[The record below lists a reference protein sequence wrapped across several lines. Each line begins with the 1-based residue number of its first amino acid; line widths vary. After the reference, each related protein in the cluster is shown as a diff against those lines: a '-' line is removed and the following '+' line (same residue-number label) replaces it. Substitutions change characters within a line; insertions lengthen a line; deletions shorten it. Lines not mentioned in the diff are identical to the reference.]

1 MRSKNPQYCL
11 ELSLVTEHTAFDP
24 NARETA
30 RVDTVPPRRYLAEK
44 EGSAAHIL
52 DGLCAP
58 ADDPLRIL
66 TTPQNSPMND
76 STPPGALPEE
86 FAQRLQQIIPSER
99 FADCWTSFTRPM
111 ATSFRINSLRGRTE
125 DVAAELT
132 QAGFDLL
139 PLAWNAEAFSVPDD
153 QRRALTE
160 SAACAEGR
168 IYIQNPSSMIP
179 PLALDPQPGEE
190 VLDLAATA
198 GGKTLHMAALMENR
212 GRIGAVEVVR
222 NRFFR
227 LRNTLERGNAQIV
240 QTYMKDGTRVW
251 QQCPE
256 RFDRVLL
263 DAPCSGE
270 GLFQIDQ
277 PQTFAYW
284 GKKKRA
290 EMVRKQRRL
299 LYSAVRSVKPG
310 GTLVY
315 STCTF
320 APEENEAVVQHA
332 LEQFGDAL
340 AVRDIELH
348 LDAMQPGLAE
358 WQGAAF
364 CPPLRAARRIVPDGV
379 MEGFFICK
387 LYKRESTRDM

>member
-1 MRSKNPQYCL
+1 M
-11 ELSLVTEHTAFDP
+11 
-24 NARETA
+24 
-30 RVDTVPPRRYLAEK
+30 PPVRYLAEK

-52 DGLCAP
+52 DDLCAP

-76 STPPGALPEE
+76 STPSGALPEE

-139 PLAWNAEAFSVPDD
+139 PPAWNADAFSVPDD

-190 VLDLAATA
+190 VLDRAAA
-198 GGKTLHMAALMENR
+198 PGGKTLHMAALMENR

-227 LRNTLERGNAQIV
+227 LRSTQQRGNAQIV

-251 QQCPE
+251 RQCPE

-270 GLFQIDQ
+270 GLFQTDQ

-299 LYSAVRSVKPG
+299 LYSAVRSLKPG

-348 LDAMQPGLAE
+348 ETRCSRVSRVAG
-358 WQGAAF
+358 GGV

>member
-1 MRSKNPQYCL
+1 MRSKNPQYLL
-11 ELSLVTEHTAFDP
+11 ELSPVTEHTAFDP

-66 TTPQNSPMND
+66 TTPQNGPMND

-190 VLDLAATA
+190 VLDLAAA
-198 GGKTLHMAALMENR
+198 PGGKTLHMAALMENR

-227 LRNTLERGNAQIV
+227 LRSTLERGNAQIV
-240 QTYMKDGTRVW
+240 ETYMKDGTRVW
-251 QQCPE
+251 RQCPE

-277 PQTFAYW
+277 PQSFARAKFSMIRESFNHSEKETKTQPLFAFQFPHMVLSRFKQCEVCVDKRER
-284 GKKKRA
+284 KKK
-290 EMVRKQRRL
+290 
-299 LYSAVRSVKPG
+299 
-310 GTLVY
+310 
-315 STCTF
+315 
-320 APEENEAVVQHA
+320 
-332 LEQFGDAL
+332 
-340 AVRDIELH
+340 I
-348 LDAMQPGLAE
+348 
-358 WQGAAF
+358 W
-364 CPPLRAARRIVPDGV
+364 RIRG
-379 MEGFFICK
+379 
-387 LYKRESTRDM
+387 

>member
-1 MRSKNPQYCL
+1 MRSKKPRYLL
-11 ELSLVTEHTAFDP
+11 ELSPVTEHTAFDP
-24 NARETA
+24 SARETA
-30 RVDTVPPRRYLAEK
+30 RVDTILPRRYLAEK

-52 DGLCAP
+52 DDLCAP

-66 TTPQNSPMND
+66 TTPQNGPMND

-125 DVAAELT
+125 DVTAELT

-139 PLAWNAEAFSVPDD
+139 PLAWNADAFSVPDD
-153 QRRALTE
+153 QRRALTD
-160 SAACAEGR
+160 STACAEGR

-190 VLDLAATA
+190 VLDLAAA
-198 GGKTLHMAALMENR
+198 PGGKTLHMAALMENR

-227 LRNTLERGNAQIV
+227 LRSTLERGNAQIV

-251 QQCPE
+251 RQCPE

-270 GLFQIDQ
+270 GLFQMDQ

-299 LYSAVRSVKPG
+299 LYSAVRSLKPG

-348 LDAMQPGLAE
+348 LDAMQPGLSE

>member
-1 MRSKNPQYCL
+1 MSNC
-11 ELSLVTEHTAFDP
+11 
-24 NARETA
+24 
-30 RVDTVPPRRYLAEK
+30 
-44 EGSAAHIL
+44 
-52 DGLCAP
+52 
-58 ADDPLRIL
+58 
-66 TTPQNSPMND
+66 
-76 STPPGALPEE
+76 TPPSALPEE
-86 FAQRLQQIIPSER
+86 FTQRLRQIVPTEH
-99 FADCWTSFTRPM
+99 FADCWPSFTRPI
-111 ATSFRINSLRGRTE
+111 ATAFRINPLGGQAE
-125 DVAAELT
+125 NVAAELT
-132 QAGFDLL
+132 NAGFKLQ
-139 PLAWNAEAFSVPDD
+139 PLTWKADAFTVPDS

-179 PLALDPQPGEE
+179 PIALDPQPDEE
-190 VLDLAATA
+190 VLDLAAA
-198 GGKTLHMAALMENR
+198 PGGKTLHIAALMENR

-227 LRNTLERGNAQIV
+227 LRDILERGGAQIV
-240 QTYMKDGTRVW
+240 QTYLKDGTRVW
-251 QQCPE
+251 RQCPE

-277 PQTFAYW
+277 PQSFAYW
-284 GKKKRA
+284 SKKKIA
-290 EMVRKQRRL
+290 EMVRRQRRL
-299 LYSAVRSVKPG
+299 LYSAVRSLRPG

-332 LEQFGDAL
+332 LERFGNAL
-340 AVRDIELH
+340 AVEEINIY
-348 LDAMQPGLAE
+348 LDTMQPGLSE

-364 CPPLRAARRIVPDGV
+364 SPTLRAARRIVPNGI

-387 LYKRESTRDM
+387 LYKRESTQ